1 MAVACTCF
9 ADFYHA
15 VVEQNILVLLDA
27 VAVGCRVE
35 IETNEEHQGSD
46 EYQERTT
53 YSIQVRNSLF
63 HSLLTHFTNRG
74 YQGEYLTKIVGRG
87 GILAATII
95 ADATGELLGI
105 VAVWPRIGKAW
116 FLE

>member
-1 MAVACTCF
+1 MAVACVCLT
-9 ADFYHA
+9 DFYHA
-15 VVEQNILVLLDA
+15 VVEQNTLILLDA

-53 YSIQVRNSLF
+53 NSIDNRNSLF
-63 HSLLTHFTNRG
+63 HSLLTHFTNRD
-74 YQGEYLTKIVGRG
+74 YQGEHLTKIVGRG
-87 GILAATII
+87 GILASLII

-116 FLE
+116 LLQ